1 MSSIQKST
9 SRLIHVLY
17 TRGHIMRR
25 QLLAGIILGIMLLAP
40 WSISGTSLTDR
51 EVEETG
57 ARSTGIVISELF
69 VSPNNLVSNESS
81 GNMNIYNATDWNG
94 DGEYGKYSDQFIEIW
109 NSGTSTVDVSDWIL
123 STTSGSPPC
132 QLAWNTNISADDRI
146 VVFRADSDLALEY
159 HEGETVTISDD
170 SANEI
175 DTMTFPAKDSTYG
188 KSYVE
193 NSNGDLV
200 KVTPTPGWGPND
212 NGTYTVAQNIVKC
225 FKISNTDS
233 SNAFLLKGRVVTM
246 DGESNVIND
255 GNVMIRDG
263 KITGVWASNSNPPA
277 GVDFSDVPIVE
288 TEGTIYPG
296 LIDLHNHVHYNHIPL
311 WDIPCL
317 DESECERYEDN
328 AIDKNETWGYAGT
341 TLRSDEGGYTNR
353 YQWGENYDYGP
364 SITWM
369 KTNIQSSYRWDMAS
383 EQMKY
388 AEVQAVSGGV
398 TAMQGSPSSG
408 TQAWDS
414 ILSRNVELYNF
425 GQDGIS
431 TCAVCGAA
439 DDDYTGSH
447 LISQSESGTLN
458 AWFVHLSEGVDQSSK
473 NEFDSLWNKGL
484 ILDETVVIHGT
495 ALDSSQ
501 FSKMASVGSD
511 LVWSPLSNL
520 LLYGDTTDV
529 VAADQAGVRISI
541 SPDWGPSGSKNN
553 LHELKVADMWNTNN
567 LGSHFSNYE
576 LVEMV
581 TSNPADA
588 TGWTQF
594 VGRVKA
600 DLYADLVVIDTF
612 HDDPY
617 RNLIEA
623 IDADVALTIV
633 QGKAVFGDVDIM
645 QQLQGDDWEYVN
657 GTGFQKAVDV
667 TSMTEVDGSQTFA
680 EIEAGLAMAM
690 RHEFSD
696 MKEHWNEFDGMTDSE
711 INAWLNSSFDGDYRN
726 KDANGEW
733 VDGVSRLKNMT
744 LDPIFTSGDA
754 RYFDVINRSTHANYH
769 IDMTKL
775 YDNYYT
781 VEMENGDRIN
791 INIQLPADSINT
803 GNNGNNNGGG
813 DTTVLP
819 GPDDNTGDT
828 DNSGSTQIPDA
839 PSGSDDDEFFDEAKA
854 DDDTKRQLILILVVI
869 LVGMM
874 FGLYVI
880 SKTGGDDLLESG
892 QVVIDKMWDEENP
905 EPMSE
910 ENVNDSS
917 DSIEEDKSSSDET
930 DSTKEK
936 VARAMKNAGLSAV
949 RMFAKIDQTSD
960 GFVSRRE
967 LRTAITGMLK
977 DDIKMKDLDAMIT
990 TFDKNGDG
998 VISLDEFL
1006 EEMEEKQPET
1016 FIPKLPKLAPPPKD
1030 D

>member
-1 MSSIQKST
+1 
-9 SRLIHVLY
+9 
-17 TRGHIMRR
+17 MRR
-25 QLLAGIILGIMLLAP
+25 QIVAGMILGIMLLAP
-40 WSISGTSLTDR
+40 WSLSGTILTESDI
-51 EVEETG
+51 EKAG
-57 ARSTGIVISELF
+57 ARSNGIVISELF
-69 VSPNNLVSNESS
+69 ISPNNLVSNESS

-132 QLAWNTNISADDRI
+132 QLAWNTNISADQRI
-146 VVFRADSDLALEY
+146 VVFRADSDLDLSY
-159 HEGETVTISDD
+159 FDGETVSISDD
-170 SANEI
+170 SSNLI
-175 DTMTFPAKDSTYG
+175 DTMSFPATDSSYG

-212 NGTYTVAQNIVKC
+212 NGTYTVGQNIVKC
-225 FKISNTDS
+225 FKITNTDS
-233 SNAFLLKGRVVTM
+233 SKAFLLKGRVVTM
-246 DGESNVIND
+246 DGENNVINN

-288 TEGTIYPG
+288 TGGTIYPG
-296 LIDLHNHVHYNHIPL
+296 LMDLHNHVHYNHIPL
-311 WDIPCL
+311 WDFNVHL
-317 DESECERYEDN
+317 SDSQKSE
-328 AIDKNETWGYAGT
+328 
-341 TLRSDEGGYTNR
+341 EGGYTNR
-353 YQWGENYDYGP
+353 YQWGNNYDYGP

-414 ILSRNVELYNF
+414 ILSRNIELYNF

-473 NEFDSLWNKGL
+473 NEFDSLWDKGL

-529 VAADQAGVRISI
+529 VAADQAGVKISI

-567 LGSHFSNYE
+567 LGGHFSNYE

-581 TSNPADA
+581 TSNPADT

-612 HDDPY
+612 HEDPY

-623 IDADVALTIV
+623 IDADVALTVV

-657 GTGFQKAVDV
+657 GSGFQKAVDV

-690 RHEFSD
+690 RHEYED
-696 MKEHWNEFDGMTDSE
+696 MKANWVEFNGDTDEE
-711 INAWLNSSFDGDYRN
+711 INAWLNTTFDG
-726 KDANGEW
+726 KDPSNT
-733 VDGVSRLKNMT
+733 GVSQLKNMT
-744 LDPIFTSGDA
+744 LDPIFTTGDA
-754 RYFDVINRSTHANYH
+754 RYFDVINRSTHANFH
-769 IDMTKL
+769 IDLSKL

-781 VEMENGDRIN
+781 VEMVNGDRTN
-791 INIQLPADSINT
+791 VNVQLPDDVPNT
-803 GNNGNNNGGG
+803 GNNGNDNSGG
-813 DTTVLP
+813 DNTVLP
-819 GPDDNTGDT
+819 GPG
-828 DNSGSTQIPDA
+828 DNSDNSDSTQIPDA
-839 PSGSDDDEFFDEAKA
+839 PSSSEDEFYDETEA
-854 DDDTKRQLILILVVI
+854 DEETKRQLILILVVI

-892 QVVIDKMWDEENP
+892 EVVIEKMWDEDNP
-905 EPMSE
+905 EPISE
-910 ENVNDSS
+910 ENFNDTS
-917 DSIEEDKSSSDET
+917 DSIQTDESSNEET
-930 DSTKEK
+930 DATKQK
-936 VARAMKNAGLSAV
+936 VARAMKKAGLSAV

-977 DDIKMKDLDAMIT
+977 DEVKMKDLDAMIT